1 MYEQDVRHTNSG
13 SDLSPTDSPPDRSN
27 GSDGSNGSNGPSGGS
42 SVGSSD
48 VVSSGVAPASGSAWP
63 ATIGRSDPRSG
74 GVVTEGLGKRFGDLW
89 ALRALDLE
97 VAPGTVLGLLGHNGA
112 GKTTAIRILTTLSA
126 PTEGSAR
133 VAGID
138 VVDDPGA
145 VRRRIGVAAQQATV
159 DGLMSARANLEMVG
173 RLHHLPKAR
182 ARARAV
188 ELLERLDLTDAS
200 EQLVKNL
207 SGGMRRRLDLAASL
221 VAVPQV
227 LFLDEPTTGLDPRSR
242 NDLWDILRAL
252 VRDGTTVIL
261 TTQYLEE
268 ADQLAD
274 DIVVLDHGRTVAHGS
289 PAELK
294 AQIGNDRVAVT
305 VPSVNELEHAARA
318 LGPLTS
324 SPPSFDHDDLV
335 VTVPIVE
342 GVSLMQVMR
351 ALDAA
356 GVDALDV
363 DRRQATLD
371 DVFLILTNPGDRPD
385 ATDPPGSPGSTG
397 STGPTAAGS
406 TAAAPISREVP
417 A

>member
-1 MYEQDVRHTNSG
+1 MYEQDVRHTNTVHGTSRATG
-13 SDLSPTDSPPDRSN
+13 
-27 GSDGSNGSNGPSGGS
+27 
-42 SVGSSD
+42 
-48 VVSSGVAPASGSAWP
+48 PASVLSA
-63 ATIGRSDPRSG
+63 G
-74 GVVTEGLGKRFGDLW
+74 GVVTRGLGKRYGDMW
-89 ALRALDLE
+89 ALRDLDLD

-112 GKTTAIRILTTLSA
+112 GKTTAIRILTTLAS
-126 PTEGSAR
+126 PTTGTAQ

-138 VVDDPGA
+138 VATDPGA
-145 VRRRIGVAAQQATV
+145 IRRRIGVAAQQATV
-159 DGLMSARANLEMVG
+159 DGLMDARSNLVMVG
-173 RLHHLPKAR
+173 RLHHLPKPKAR
-182 ARARAV
+182 ARAD
-188 ELLERLDLTDAS
+188 ELLERLDLTDAAD
-200 EQLVKNL
+200 QLVKNF

-242 NDLWDILRAL
+242 NDLWDILRGL

-289 PAELK
+289 PDELK
-294 AQIGNDRVAVT
+294 ARIGNDRVDVK
-305 VPSVNELEHAARA
+305 VPSVNELDHAARA
-318 LGPLTS
+318 LEVFGA
-324 SPPSFDHDDLV
+324 SPPSFDHDELV

-356 GVDALDV
+356 GVDALDLN
-363 DRRQATLD
+363 RRQATLD
-371 DVFLILTNPGDRPD
+371 DVFLTLTSPGGPD
-385 ATDPPGSPGSTG
+385 AETHAD
-397 STGPTAAGS
+397 GPTTGGQAL
-406 TAAAPISREVP
+406 IDEEVS